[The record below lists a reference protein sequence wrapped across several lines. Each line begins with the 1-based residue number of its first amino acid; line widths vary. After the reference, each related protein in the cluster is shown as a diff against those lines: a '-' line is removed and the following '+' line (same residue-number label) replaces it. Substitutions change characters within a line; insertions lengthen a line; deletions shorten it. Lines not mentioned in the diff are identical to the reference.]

1 MMRSPDGWRR
11 AAPAARLGRP
21 SITSWTGSYT
31 SERLIERLRERA
43 ATLSVQLE
51 MQSRAWLGR
60 HKARLGLLLRV
71 MTSLRCYHLKRLV
84 G

>member
-11 AAPAARLGRP
+11 AAPAARLGSP
-21 SITSWTGSYT
+21 SITSWTGPSYT
-31 SERLIERLRERA
+31 SEQLIEGLRERA

-60 HKARLGLLLRV
+60 HKARLGPAATILIR
-71 MTSLRCYHLKRLV
+71 TSLSSTA
-84 G
+84 